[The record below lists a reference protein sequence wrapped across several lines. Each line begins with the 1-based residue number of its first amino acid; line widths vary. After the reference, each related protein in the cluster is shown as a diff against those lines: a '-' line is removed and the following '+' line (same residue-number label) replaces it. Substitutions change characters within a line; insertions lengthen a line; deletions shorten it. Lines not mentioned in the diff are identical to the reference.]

1 MNGVACNPPP
11 ILSILAVFYSPTY
24 SLQLRDQNKFHS
36 FNTLAFQFMKTN
48 MPNFSSCSQ
57 TFIRAIQNPSLNL
70 WEFTQFSYNE
80 SVNGPLSKINHR
92 PRSMITLAGCRKMCG
107 AGSDYYEWKD
117 SSATITTWVLPVMGL
132 LLQAPYE
139 SNELRRTL
147 RALARWLGNPVASLS
162 YTLWNIK
169 ASSKCA
175 LMVDMATE
183 YEQIPGLYDEVSPGQ
198 LSQFSQIRDSIYILS
213 VMNQCM

>member
-1 MNGVACNPPP
+1 
-11 ILSILAVFYSPTY
+11 
-24 SLQLRDQNKFHS
+24 
-36 FNTLAFQFMKTN
+36 
-48 MPNFSSCSQ
+48 MPNFSNCSE

-70 WEFTQFSYNE
+70 WEFTQFRYNG
-80 SVNGPLSKINHR
+80 SVNNGRLSKIDNST
-92 PRSMITLAGCRKMCG
+92 PRSIITLDGCQHICG
-107 AGSDYYEWKD
+107 TGSDYYKWKD

-139 SNELRRTL
+139 SNEFWRTL
-147 RALARWLGNPVASLS
+147 RALARWLGNPIASLS

-175 LMVDMATE
+175 LMVDMATK
-183 YEQIPGLYDEVSPGQ
+183 YEQIPALYDEAVSPGQQ
-198 LSQFSQIRDSIYILS
+198 LSQFSQIRDSMYILS